1 MFMKKRLVTG
11 FLALALFA
19 VQGVAQDA
27 QNDDPRTLVQMEPQ
41 MQQQFLAL
49 MRGFLD
55 SIDDMM
61 SALAEGDFREV
72 ARIAGEDLG
81 PAHELMKKLRAA
93 KVPEKK
99 IAEIRKRVRQ
109 RMAEL
114 VERGTDG
121 QQRIHVGMGRI
132 VKEVLGQ
139 PLPGMKMGKHGKPP
153 FGMPGFGRVLPPEMH
168 LMGIQMHLAAANI
181 ADVASTVGDKPTAQD
196 YQKVLGAISEFTG
209 QCRACH
215 AAWRIR

>member
-109 RMAEL
+109 HMAAMIEKGEDAQRM
-114 VERGTDG
+114 
-121 QQRIHVGMGRI
+121 HMGMGRI
-132 VKEVLGQ
+132 VMQVLGE
-139 PLPGMKMGKHGKPP
+139 PLPGMQMGAGKRKPQG
-153 FGMPGFGRVLPPEMH
+153 FGGFGRVLPPEMH
-168 LMGIQMHLAAANI
+168 QMGMQMHLAAAQI
-181 ADVASTVGDKPTAQD
+181 ADVAAAVGDKPTAQD
-196 YQKVLGAISEFTG
+196 YQKVLGAIGEFTG

-215 AAWRIR
+215 AAWRLR